1 METKIRNMMST
12 NFPQSKEKPEEKREE
27 NLTELFAYA
36 KRLGADLEWM
46 TRNVKWLLDWIQKP
60 LALED
65 AALRACC
72 EKFSLQLKETYESI
86 KDNSLTEI
94 KQNLL
99 FVSKRLVEIEKKLD
113 EFSNKG
119 VTQNISLDFQCE
131 GYSLV
136 KKPKGY
142 DASDVVPVDPV
153 DVVEGAILKTL
164 RDRERLAIIH
174 RLGLFDESA
183 KTYTS
188 IGVMLGVSSSRA
200 REIYMVSLRKLRHP
214 SRRDLIKD
222 RKDSKLYKAMFG

>member
-1 METKIRNMMST
+1 MMPT
-12 NFPQSKEKPEEKREE
+12 NFPPSKEKPEETQKES
-27 NLTELFAYA
+27 LTELFAYA

-86 KDNSLTEI
+86 KDSSLTEI

-119 VTQNISLDFQCE
+119 VTQNIALDFRCE

-142 DASDVVPVDPV
+142 EKEDPV
-153 DVVEGAILKTL
+153 LEEANDEVEETILKTL
-164 RDRERLAIIH
+164 FERERLAVIH
-174 RLGLFDESA
+174 RLGLFGFPV
-183 KTYTS
+183 KTYAK
-188 IGVMLGVSSSRA
+188 LGTFLKVSPERA
-200 REIYMVSLRKLRHP
+200 RQIFKGAERKMRHP
-214 SRRDLIKD
+214 KRSVLMKNHTS
-222 RKDSKLYKAMFG
+222 SKLYKVIFG